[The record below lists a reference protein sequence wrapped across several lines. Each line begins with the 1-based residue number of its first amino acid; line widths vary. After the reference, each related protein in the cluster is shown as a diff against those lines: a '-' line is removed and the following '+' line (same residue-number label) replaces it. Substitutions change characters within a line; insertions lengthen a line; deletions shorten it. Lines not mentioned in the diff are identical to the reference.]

1 MKCPLGI
8 SSFLKEISGLS
19 ILLFSS
25 ISLHCLLAKALLPFL
40 ALLWNS
46 AFSWVYLSPS
56 PFPFASLFSSVCKI
70 STPQISTLPSYIS
83 FPWGWFWSPPPV
95 QCYALQV
102 NSLPAEPQGKPKN
115 IGVSS
120 LSLLH
125 WIFLTQESHWG
136 LQHYRQILYQLSYQ
150 GSPDSFSIYVLSIYG
165 DILFFCTVW

>member
-102 NSLPAEPQGKPKN
+102 DSLPAEPQGKPRN
-115 IGVSS
+115 SGMGS
-120 LSLLH
+120 LTLLQR
-125 WIFLTQESHWG
+125 IFLTQELNRSLLRSRH
-136 LQHYRQILYQLSYQ
+136 ILHVVR
-150 GSPDSFSIYVLSIYG
+150 I
-165 DILFFCTVW
+165 

>member
-102 NSLPAEPQGKPKN
+102 DSLPAEPQGKPRNSGMGSLTPSPADLPDPGIKPQSSAFQAYSSCSKN
-115 IGVSS
+115 LRVK
-120 LSLLH
+120 
-125 WIFLTQESHWG
+125 
-136 LQHYRQILYQLSYQ
+136 SYSEQ
-150 GSPDSFSIYVLSIYG
+150 Y
-165 DILFFCTVW
+165 